1 MSLKQNEADLVM
13 AKKNADL
20 AKSNLEQMK
29 NELERERAL
38 NMSLNDQLE
47 QFKSQERVDVKSQL
61 TLKKRVSELE
71 ELLNSR
77 DLSIRTLQD
86 QMRQKHKEA
95 ETERGLNESLRL
107 SNRNLEAKINEVGF
121 TFWTHS
127 KKIIYIYKIIC
138 ETF

>member
-20 AKSNLEQMK
+20 AKANLEQIK
-29 NELERERAL
+29 SELERERAL

-47 QFKSQERVDVKSQL
+47 QFKSQERMDVKSQL

-86 QMRQKHKEA
+86 QMRQKHKET

-121 TFWTHS
+121 T
-127 KKIIYIYKIIC
+127 
-138 ETF
+138 